1 MMTSN
6 PDDKEERLERA
17 RRIRQAAIAL
27 SIPSVMIGAPLG
39 FGALAWAAHHYIS
52 VPVWA
57 IPVGAGIGLLVAIY
71 QTIQLLRML
80 DRMK

>member
-6 PDDKEERLERA
+6 PEGKEGRSERA
-17 RRIRQAAIAL
+17 RRIRQASIAL

-39 FGALAWAAHHYIS
+39 FGALAWLIHCYLS
-52 VPVWA
+52 VSAWVV
-57 IPVGAGIGLLVAIY
+57 PVGAGIGLLVAIH